1 MTKCICK
8 VKDRQCKNNA
18 VEGSKYCHVH
28 IKKCSG
34 TVKTTKVKVEKPKK
48 VKTTKVKV
56 EKPKLKKVEKSKKD
70 VKVEK
75 PKLKKVEK
83 SKKDVKVAKLKLK
96 KVEKSKKVKEKS
108 VKVKEEIKSRSKKV
122 VKEMPRIII
131 AQKRRGAS
139 YPNIEGFK
147 NYPIHSQ
154 GPGTTAAPW
163 KFLSPFYIG
172 PIEFI
177 DFEGEIQECPIFEN
191 YWQGHKVWKKVG
203 KQNQRKTKTAKGV
216 KERYTVWEW
225 PAETHLDKDKN
236 PNDKWYKWHD
246 ALLTNE
252 LPVRRPNGKAI
263 PEYAWYYN
271 EKTKKHEKLGLVES
285 RKKIY
290 IAELKKLYRK
300 SPAYKKLS
308 KDFKNGQDMVLI
320 EPDGPWAELYPDGKE
335 VTLDLLKK
343 WVSKTNYK
351 EEGHPEKYFPYGHGY
366 VAAMC
371 LFEDYDS

>member
-1 MTKCICK
+1 MVKCICK
-8 VKDRQCKNNA
+8 VKDRQCKNN
-18 VEGSKYCHVH
+18 VVVGSKYCHVH
-28 IKKCSG
+28 IKKCKEDI
-34 TVKTTKVKVEKPKK
+34 VKGQKVKEAKPKK
-48 VKTTKVKV
+48 AVKDKPVKATKPKKAVK
-56 EKPKLKKVEKSKKD
+56 EKPVKAPKPKKVEKSKKE
-70 VKVEK
+70 VKGKPKKVEK
-75 PKLKKVEK
+75 PKKE
-83 SKKDVKVAKLKLK
+83 
-96 KVEKSKKVKEKS
+96 VKEKHT
-108 VKVKEEIKSRSKKV
+108 V
-122 VKEMPRIII
+122 VKKMPRIII

-154 GPGTTAAPW
+154 GPGTSNAPW

-177 DFEGEIQECPIFEN
+177 DSEGEIQECPIFEN

-203 KQNQRKTKTAKGV
+203 KQNQRKTKTVKGV

-225 PAETHLDKDKN
+225 PAEIHLDKNKD
-236 PNDKWYKWHD
+236 PNEKWYRWHD

-263 PEYAWYYN
+263 PEYAWHYN
-271 EKTKKHEKLGLVES
+271 KKTKKHEKLGLVES

-290 IAELKKLYRK
+290 VSELKKLYKK
-300 SPAYKKLS
+300 SPAYKKLL
-308 KDFKNGQDMVLI
+308 KEFKNGQDMVLI

-335 VTLDLLKK
+335 VKLELLKK
-343 WVSKTNYK
+343 WISKTNYK